1 LPRNLWP
8 LALKGTI
15 AFLVGLAIWAGLA
28 QPYARVLAGASQL
41 ILRVTER
48 PDVSTITT
56 NGTLLVVA
64 RSDMRVS
71 RTSGRFAVES
81 RDLTFNIILLIT
93 LFGASR
99 RALSDKN
106 VFGFAAAAASLA
118 LIHIVA
124 AVAYVKAYYA
134 AIATAPLSYLGMFA
148 ARFWE
153 AAPFFY
159 SVVGAYGFAVALWW
173 LLRPTSE
180 AQPARTKRRGRLQ
193 PARQATHVNAVIPPP
208 QSN

>member
-1 LPRNLWP
+1 MPRNLWP

-15 AFLVGLAIWAGLA
+15 AFLIGLAIWAGFA
-28 QPYARVLAGASQL
+28 QPYARVLAAASQS
-41 ILRVTER
+41 ILRVTES
-48 PDVSTITT
+48 PDVSSIAT
-56 NGTLLVVA
+56 NGTLLMVA
-64 RSDMRVS
+64 RSDVPSS

-81 RDLTFNIILLIT
+81 TDLTFNIILLIT

-106 VFGFAAAAASLA
+106 VFGFTAAAALLV
-118 LIHIVA
+118 LIHVA
-124 AVAYVKAYYA
+124 AVVAYVKAYYA
-134 AIATAPLSYLGMFA
+134 AISTAPLSYSGMFA

-173 LLRPTSE
+173 IFRPMSE
-180 AQPARTKRRGRLQ
+180 PERVETRSRR
-193 PARQATHVNAVIPPP
+193 NAGAAFSRPVRR
-208 QSN
+208 SM

>member
-8 LALKGTI
+8 LALKGAV
-15 AFLVGLAIWAGLA
+15 AFLIGLAIWAGLA
-28 QPYARVLAGASQL
+28 QPYARGLAAATQS
-41 ILRVTER
+41 ILRLTER
-48 PDVSTITT
+48 PDVSTIIA
-56 NGTLLVVA
+56 NGTLLVVG
-64 RSDMRVS
+64 RSDIPVS
-71 RTSGRFAVES
+71 RTSGRYAVETT
-81 RDLTFNIILLIT
+81 DITFNIILLIT

-106 VFGFAAAAASLA
+106 VFGFVAAAALLV
-118 LIHIVA
+118 LIHVVA
-124 AVAYVKAYYA
+124 AVAYVKAYYV
-134 AIATAPLSYLGMFA
+134 AIAAQPLSYGARFA

-180 AQPARTKRRGRLQ
+180 AEPTKTKRNAGAGFSRPVGR
-193 PARQATHVNAVIPPP
+193 RV
-208 QSN
+208 